1 MLRIAKREIYDLNSH
16 SETSLAVLEISENIP
31 VWEFKSDPIWFLE
44 TQHWFCEKNQSSD
57 DQQIVFHF
65 FLL

>member
-1 MLRIAKREIYDLNSH
+1 MLRIAKREIYDLNSR

-44 TQHWFCEKNQSSD
+44 TQLVLREESKFR
-57 DQQIVFHF
+57 
-65 FLL
+65 